1 MMRYTLMMLALL
13 CGCASWQPPVL
24 PHGEA
29 TRHAL
34 AMQVLDAEAGRG
46 RERAQRPVDG
56 LDGRSAASAQ
66 QRYQKS
72 FGDAPQDNAPIMGK
86 K

>member
-1 MMRYTLMMLALL
+1 MMRYTLTILALL
-13 CGCASWQPPVL
+13 CGCAAWRPPVL
-24 PHGEA
+24 QHGDA
-29 TRHAL
+29 TRRAL
-34 AMQVLDAEAGRG
+34 AMQILDPEAGRG
-46 RERAQRPVDG
+46 RERAQRPADG

-72 FGDAPQDNAPIMGK
+72 FGDAPQDTAPVVGK

>member
-1 MMRYTLMMLALL
+1 MMRYTLSMLALL
-13 CGCASWQPPVL
+13 CGCAASLQPPVL

-29 TRHAL
+29 TRRTL
-34 AMQVLDAEAGRG
+34 AMQLLDADAGRS
-46 RERAQRPVDG
+46 RARQPVLG
-56 LDGRSAASAQ
+56 MDGRSAAAAQ

-72 FGDAPQDNAPIMGK
+72 FGDAPQDGAPMVGK